1 MKKILFTFVFLLLLL
16 VSAHAGERSVL
27 SVLMKDGTNVCFFL
41 SEQPIVKFVGDD
53 VKIVSTTQEATI
65 LRTLVDCFEFLDKM
79 PTSIEIPKIADNEFT
94 RDNVEIRDN
103 AVSVSGLLAQGVVRL
118 FSIKGQ
124 LLASVVAD
132 DNGRADLSLESLPVG
147 IYLIHYNEATIKFIK
162 R

>member
-1 MKKILFTFVFLLLLL
+1 MKKILLTFACFLFLF
-16 VSAHAGERSVL
+16 SAHAGERSVL
-27 SVLMKDGTNVCFFL
+27 SVLMKDGTNVCFYL
-41 SEQPIVKFVGDD
+41 SEQPVVRFVGGD
-53 VKIVSTTQEATI
+53 VKIVSTAQEATV
-65 LRTLVDCFEFLDKM
+65 LRTLVDHFKFLDKM
-79 PTSIEIPKIADNEFT
+79 PTDIDNPEVGDNEFT